1 MYRVLISGYYGFNN
15 IGDESILRTVLM
27 NLRENF
33 DDLDITI
40 LSHNPQ
46 DTVEKYGVH
55 AVERMSVPKVIK
67 AIKNC
72 DLLLF
77 GGGSLLQDVTSNS
90 SIYYYLFVIRTALLL
105 KKRVL
110 LYSQG
115 IGPIRGKFNRRL
127 TAHYLKR
134 VDEIAVRDDASAKLL
149 TDIGVPAEKITVT
162 ADPVMRIHRADLDE
176 GREIFRSI
184 GLEKKPN
191 RPIIGW
197 AIKSTDVT
205 SPFLDEVAKSIDWL
219 YETYHVD
226 SVLIPFHYEQDAA
239 VVGAIARRVKGDVYC
254 IREKYLSDEI
264 LSIIGNLDCLV
275 GVRLHS
281 LIFAAIMEVP
291 SIGISYDPKIDA
303 FMDSIGRRCISDTTD
318 FSLEKFKDAYEG
330 IQSQREEILTVTA
343 ERTAKLKA
351 RLEAYD
357 GQIKAVMNRDRIDE
371 TEAVLHRESGEEK
384 APMAT
389 DGSSAVEDAIVAE
402 AVFGEVAESLDGLT
416 EGIADNGEAVKE
428 TSSKAAVAPK
438 KTGIAAAIGGVM
450 MITILAK
457 VFGILRESIQA
468 NVFGALDAFY
478 ASYNKTIY
486 LFTTIA
492 YAMCIAAV
500 PIITKAMA
508 ENRKRG
514 EHIANN
520 LVTFSLMLSF
530 IGLLL
535 WELWS
540 ISPLTNFFSSSVSGQ
555 TVVFMRIMALTL
567 PVIVVTY
574 LMVAIFQSLDHF
586 ALQGSMSL
594 PYSVFLILILIFL
607 MDQQSILSYVIAV
620 SAAWLLQFAMTLPYA
635 WKERYIYR
643 PVIQFKENYIK
654 DFTKMAI
661 VTIVTTSAYLFCYL
675 TDASHA
681 EKIGSGVTSA
691 FYYADKIFTPLT
703 TTFIYSISAVMF
715 PKLNRKFTKSNVRDY
730 MKYVWNITSNT
741 LIIVFPVSVMLM
753 VLGGPI
759 VKVLFESGNFTA
771 ESTVE
776 TTAIFMM
783 YTVGMAGFSV
793 IDLMNKS
800 FLTMNRLFAPFV
812 ISIGIV
818 LLNVVFDL
826 IFGANG
832 YLLALSTAVA
842 MTIGAVVT
850 MMVMFR
856 GKECK
861 GIIRFLP
868 IVKSILLSSVIAVL
882 AWLLKDA
889 MIFPDDGKLLLV
901 AKSLVVGAAA
911 LAVFIGGSYLLRL
924 REITDVIAAR
934 RKR

>member
-15 IGDESILRTVLM
+15 IGDESILRTVLL

-46 DTVEKYGVH
+46 DTSEKYGVH
-55 AVERMSVPKVIK
+55 AVERMSLPKVLK

-72 DLLLF
+72 DLLIF
-77 GGGSLLQDVTSNS
+77 GGGSLLQDVTSNG
-90 SIYYYLFVIRTALLL
+90 SIFYYLFVIRMALMF
-105 KKRVL
+105 KKKVL

-115 IGPIRGKFNRRL
+115 VGPIRGAFNRRL
-127 TAHYLKR
+127 TARYLKK
-134 VDEIAVRDDASAKLL
+134 VDEIAVRDEASAKLL
-149 TDIGVPAEKITVT
+149 TDIGVPGEKIAVT
-162 ADPVMRIHRADLDE
+162 ADPVMRIRRADPEE
-176 GREIFRSI
+176 GKEIFRSI
-184 GLEKKPN
+184 GLEKQEG
-191 RPIIGW
+191 RPIVGW
-197 AIKSTDVT
+197 AIKSSDLS
-205 SPFLDEVAKSIDWL
+205 SPFLEEIARSIRWL
-219 YETYHVD
+219 DDTYHVD

-239 VVGAIARRVKGDVYC
+239 VVNQIADRLDGKVYC

-281 LIFAAIMEVP
+281 LIFAAIMDVP
-291 SIGISYDPKIDA
+291 SIGISYDPKVDA
-303 FMDSIGRRCISDTTD
+303 FMDSIGRRCISGTDD
-318 FSLEKFKDAYEG
+318 FSLEKFREAYGETMER
-330 IQSQREEILTVTA
+330 REEILQTTA
-343 ERTAKLKA
+343 EKAAELKA

-357 GQIKAVMNRDRIDE
+357 ERIKAVMDQ
-371 TEAVLHRESGEEK
+371 VPEE
-384 APMAT
+384 
-389 DGSSAVEDAIVAE
+389 EE
-402 AVFGEVAESLDGLT
+402 
-416 EGIADNGEAVKE
+416 E
-428 TSSKAAVAPK
+428 TSLPQETAENTETVRK
-438 KTGIAAAIGGVM
+438 KKGIAAAIGGVM
-450 MITILAK
+450 MITVLAK

-500 PIITKAMA
+500 PIITKAMT
-508 ENRKRG
+508 EGRKKG
-514 EHIANN
+514 EYVANN
-520 LVTFSLMLSF
+520 LVTFSLMISL

-535 WELWS
+535 WELVS
-540 ISPLTNFFSSSVSGQ
+540 MPPLSDMFFPSMGGEPLI
-555 TVVFMRIMALTL
+555 FLRIMALTL

-574 LMVAIFQSLDHF
+574 LMVAVYQSMDHF

-594 PYSVFLILILIFL
+594 PYSIFLILALLLF
-607 MDQQSILSYVIAV
+607 MERESILMYVIAV

-635 WKERYIYR
+635 VRERYFYR
-643 PVIQFKENYIK
+643 PVIRFRETYIK
-654 DFTKMAI
+654 DFTKMAV

-681 EKIGSGVTSA
+681 EKLGAGVTSA

-715 PKLNRKFTKSNVRDY
+715 PKLNRKFTKSNSRQY
-730 MKYVWNITSNT
+730 MEYVWNITSNT
-741 LIIVFPVSVMLM
+741 LIIVFPVSVILM

-771 ESTVE
+771 DSTVE

-783 YTVGMAGFSV
+783 YTLGMAGFSV

-812 ISIGIV
+812 ISIGII
-818 LLNVVFDL
+818 LLNVIFDM
-826 IFGANG
+826 IFGFNG
-832 YLLALSTAVA
+832 YLLALSTAAA
-842 MTIGAVVT
+842 MTFGAVITVL
-850 MMVMFR
+850 VMFR
-856 GKECK
+856 DKAGR
-861 GIIRFLP
+861 GIVRFGP
-868 IVKSILLSSVIAVL
+868 ILKSILLSAVVGVI

-889 MIFPDDGKLLLV
+889 MLFAADGKILLV
-901 AKSLVVGAAA
+901 LKSLGIGVVSV
-911 LAVFIGGSYLLRL
+911 LVFIGGSYLLRL
-924 REITDVIAAR
+924 KEITDVVGG
-934 RKR
+934 RKRK

>member
-55 AVERMSVPKVIK
+55 AVERMSMPKVIK

-127 TAHYLKR
+127 TARYLKR

-219 YETYHVD
+219 AETYHVD

-303 FMDSIGRRCISDTTD
+303 FMDSIGRSCISDTGD

-330 IQSQREEILTVTA
+330 IQAQREEILEVTA
-343 ERTAKLKA
+343 ARTATLKS

-357 GQIKAVMNRDRIDE
+357 GQIKAVMNQDRIGE
-371 TEAVLHRESGEEK
+371 TEAVLHKENGEDT
-384 APMAT
+384 AAMA
-389 DGSSAVEDAIVAE
+389 DGISSTEETIAAE
-402 AVFGEVAESLDGLT
+402 AAFEETAESLDDSVERT
-416 EGIADNGEAVKE
+416 ADHGEAVSE
-428 TSSKAAVAPK
+428 PSPKAADTPK

-540 ISPLTNFFSSSVSGQ
+540 VSPLTQLFGASVSGQ
-555 TVVFMRIMALTL
+555 TIIFMRIMALTL

-607 MDQQSILSYVIAV
+607 MNQQSILSYVIAV
-620 SAAWLLQFAMTLPYA
+620 SAAWLLQLAMTLPYA
-635 WKERYIYR
+635 KKERYLYR
-643 PVIQFKENYIK
+643 PVVQFKERYIK

-730 MKYVWNITSNT
+730 MQYVWNITSNT
-741 LIIVFPVSVMLM
+741 LIIVFPVSVILM

-842 MTIGAVVT
+842 MTIGAIVT

-856 GKECK
+856 GKEGK